1 MVASKNKSAPSRSS
15 TVSAGFTLIELLI
28 VVAVIMVIA
37 GIAIPSF
44 VRAKMRANEA
54 GAVANL
60 RTISTA
66 SVVYNTTY
74 GSGFAPSL
82 GALGGNPSAP
92 SSSQAGLIDSV
103 LSAGVK
109 SGYIFTYTAGATDA
123 AGNVQAYSVNA
134 DPITPGTTGDRH
146 FYTDQTSTIRE
157 NLTTTAGS
165 SDSPIQ

>member
-1 MVASKNKSAPSRSS
+1 MNASKNKLASRKTSKQ
-15 TVSAGFTLIELLI
+15 SAGFTLIELLI
-28 VVAVIMVIA
+28 VIAVIMVIA
-37 GIAIPSF
+37 GIAIPNFIRS
-44 VRAKMRANEA
+44 KMRANEA

-74 GSGFAPSL
+74 GAGFASSL
-82 GALGGNPSAP
+82 VALGGNTTTP
-92 SSSQAGLIDSV
+92 SSAQAGLIDSV

-109 SGYIFTYTAGATDA
+109 SGYIFSYTVVATDVN
-123 AGNVQAYSVNA
+123 GNAQAYSVTA

-146 FYTDQTSTIRE
+146 FYTDQTSVIRE
-157 NLTTTAGS
+157 NLTTTAGP

>member
-1 MVASKNKSAPSRSS
+1 MNASTNKSASS
-15 TVSAGFTLIELLI
+15 GRGTGSAGFTLIELLI

-37 GIAIPSF
+37 GIAIPNFIRS
-44 VRAKMRANEA
+44 KMRANEA

-74 GSGFAPSL
+74 GVGFAPSL
-82 GALGGNPSAP
+82 PALGGNPATPSAT
-92 SSSQAGLIDSV
+92 QAGLIDAV

-109 SGYIFTYTAGATDA
+109 SGYTFTYAVVATDA
-123 AGNVQAYSVNA
+123 SGNAQAYSVTA

-146 FYTDQTSTIRE
+146 FYTDQTSIIRE
-157 NLTTTAGS
+157 NLTTTAGP

>member
-1 MVASKNKSAPSRSS
+1 MNTSKNKSASNAKSKG
-15 TVSAGFTLIELLI
+15 SAGFTLIELLI
-28 VVAVIMVIA
+28 VIAVIMVIA
-37 GIAIPSF
+37 GIAIPNFIRS
-44 VRAKMRANEA
+44 KMRANEA

-74 GSGFAPSL
+74 GAGFAPSL
-82 GALGGNPSAP
+82 PALGGNPATP
-92 SSSQAGLIDSV
+92 SSAQAGLIDAV

-109 SGYIFTYTAGATDA
+109 SGYIFTYTVVATDA
-123 AGNVQAYSVNA
+123 AGNAQAYGVTA

-146 FYTDQTSTIRE
+146 FYTDQTSIIRE
-157 NLTTTAGS
+157 NLTATAGA